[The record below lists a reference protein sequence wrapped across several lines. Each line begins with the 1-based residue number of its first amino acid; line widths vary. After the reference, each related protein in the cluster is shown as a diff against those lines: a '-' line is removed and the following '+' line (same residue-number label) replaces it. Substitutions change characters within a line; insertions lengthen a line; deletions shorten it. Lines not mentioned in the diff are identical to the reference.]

1 MVRIALLSWAILFAS
16 CGDPK
21 KEVPQLEKKLFSMD
35 AKERS
40 GAALR
45 LARIGSPHGTR
56 TVPTLIR
63 LLDDPNA
70 GVRSAAA
77 YALREMDTPQARSA
91 LDAHRHL
98 K

>member
-1 MVRIALLSWAILFAS
+1 MYRLLLTLLILVG

-21 KEVPQLEKKLFSMD
+21 KEVPQLEKKLFSVE

-40 GAALR
+40 KAALR
-45 LARIGSPHGTR
+45 LGRIGSPHGVR
-56 TVPTLIR
+56 AVPTLIR
-63 LLDDPNA
+63 LLGDENP

-77 YALREMDTPQARSA
+77 YALREIDTPHARAA

>member
-1 MVRIALLSWAILFAS
+1 MFRLLFSLLIFLG

-21 KEVPQLEKKLFSMD
+21 KEVPELEKKLLSAE

-40 GAALR
+40 KAALR
-45 LARIGSPHGTR
+45 LGRIGSPHGVR
-56 TVPTLIR
+56 AVPTLIR
-63 LLDDPNA
+63 LLRDDNA

-77 YALREMDTPQARSA
+77 YALRSIDTPHARSA